1 MRLMPPA
8 AVVAAASA
16 LFLSLAGCMSTE
28 VAQVSKNFPQAAAS
42 GPALPAMQ
50 DVGVVAQS
58 ATRRPNAEIAEDF
71 LDLEFRLESGR
82 ALPVLTRFEGPIT
95 LALTGAV
102 PAQAAGE
109 MTRLIARYRAEAGL
123 DIAYAPAGQPA
134 SITVEFVPRAALQ
147 RAVPNAACFVVPG
160 VQSFAEFRA
169 ASAATLDWSR
179 LTTRRH
185 AAVFIPA
192 DTSAQEQRD
201 CLNEETAQAM
211 GPLNDLYHLTDS
223 VFNDDNFNSVLTGFD
238 MLMLRLH
245 YAPELHSGMSLAG
258 WAALL
263 PWLLAAMNPA
273 GRGGAALLAG
283 PATKA
288 WDTAVAGA
296 FSPRS
301 PAATRAAAAARMLAI
316 ARAEGWR
323 DARLAFSYYA
333 DGRALAVKDP
343 ARAVELV
350 GEANRIYAAIPG
362 AQVHMAH
369 VDMQLAAIAL
379 AAGQDD
385 QAAAYADRAVPVARA
400 AGNAALLAT
409 LMLVKAEALES
420 AGDVAAARA
429 LRLDSLG
436 WARYG
441 FVAEAVV
448 RARQAEIAAL
458 AG

>member
-8 AVVAAASA
+8 AAVAAASA

-123 DIAYAPAGQPA
+123 DIAHAPAGQPA
-134 SITVEFVPRAALQ
+134 SITVEFVSRSALQ

-179 LTTRRH
+179 LITRRH

-245 YAPELHSGMSLAG
+245 YAPELHSGMS
-258 WAALL
+258 
-263 PWLLAAMNPA
+263 
-273 GRGGAALLAG
+273 
-283 PATKA
+283 
-288 WDTAVAGA
+288 
-296 FSPRS
+296 
-301 PAATRAAAAARMLAI
+301 
-316 ARAEGWR
+316 
-323 DARLAFSYYA
+323 
-333 DGRALAVKDP
+333 RAL
-343 ARAVELV
+343 
-350 GEANRIYAAIPG
+350 
-362 AQVHMAH
+362 
-369 VDMQLAAIAL
+369 
-379 AAGQDD
+379 
-385 QAAAYADRAVPVARA
+385 
-400 AGNAALLAT
+400 
-409 LMLVKAEALES
+409 
-420 AGDVAAARA
+420 
-429 LRLDSLG
+429 SL
-436 WARYG
+436 
-441 FVAEAVV
+441 
-448 RARQAEIAAL
+448 IHI
-458 AG
+458 